1 MANSIIPPFEILLVE
16 DEPGDIDLIK
26 IALAEGRFIC
36 HVTTAMNGV
45 EAMDILNK
53 APGLHDN
60 APTPDLVLLDLNMP
74 LMNGKEVLK
83 AMKADP
89 KLARIPVV
97 VLTTSDVERDVLAS
111 YDLGAAGFVTKPL
124 DMEQLFRAIHGVEE
138 YWFGVVRCPGHNH
151 GPA

>member
-36 HVTTAMNGV
+36 RVTTAMNGV
-45 EAMDILNK
+45 EAMDVLNK

-89 KLARIPVV
+89 QLARIPVV

-151 GPA
+151 GP

>member
-36 HVTTAMNGV
+36 RVTTAMNGV
-45 EAMDILNK
+45 EAMDVLNK

-89 KLARIPVV
+89 QLARIPVV